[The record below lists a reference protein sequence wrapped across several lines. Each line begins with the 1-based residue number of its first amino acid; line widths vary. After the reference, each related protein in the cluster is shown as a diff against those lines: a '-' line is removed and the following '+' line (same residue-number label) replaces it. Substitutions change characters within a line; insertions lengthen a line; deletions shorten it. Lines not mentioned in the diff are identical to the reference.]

1 MSTSNFAEACATFR
15 LLREKGYPEKAT
27 LKLIG
32 DRHGLSR
39 IQRNCLFRG
48 VVPTETAAL
57 RKVKIVAPGAVAGQS
72 VALDWYNVL
81 ITVESYLHGHVLYCA
96 DDGVVRD
103 ASETHGSYRTGPL
116 TPRAVDEIIT
126 EIAGLKPSRVDAFLD
141 RPMAFSASMAEDLRS
156 RLSVLSF
163 ETEVSLAQSA
173 DYPLKASAGIVA
185 SSDSALLD
193 RCSRAVDLAGA
204 VLAARFSFHPPAV
217 HELFVE
223 SPGSPRR

>member
-1 MSTSNFAEACATFR
+1 MSTNNFAEACATYR

-27 LKLIG
+27 LNLVG
-32 DRHGLSR
+32 DRHSLSR

-48 VVPTETAAL
+48 VIPTTTAARRRL
-57 RKVKIVAPGAVAGQS
+57 KVVAWGEAAGQP

-81 ITVESYLHGHVLYCA
+81 ITVESYLQGRVLYVA

-116 TPRAVDEIIT
+116 TPRAMEEIVA
-126 EIAGLKPSRVDAFLD
+126 EIARLRPSRIDAFLD
-141 RPMAFSASMAEDLRS
+141 MPIAFSGLMAEDLRS
-156 RLSVLSF
+156 RLADLSCPG
-163 ETEVSLAQSA
+163 EVSLAQSA

-185 SSDSALLD
+185 TSDSTLLD
-193 RCSRAVDLAGA
+193 KCSRALDLAAA

-217 HELFVE
+217 HELFAE
-223 SPGSPRR
+223 SPGAPQQ